1 MLANASKLSQYLNSC
16 DSAKTM
22 HDLLHNCEVVNTLRK
37 QSPSQKGIE
46 THETGCIFMHFGHVK
61 LKIVIFLTGNHGNG
75 RE

>member
-1 MLANASKLSQYLNSC
+1 MICS
-16 DSAKTM
+16 M
-22 HDLLHNCEVVNTLRK
+22 IEIINTLRK

-75 RE
+75 RELHYQSSKRK